1 MRTKTTSSNGNGHIE
16 INSIDPREAINS
28 ALGDIKQQLMPAF
41 DRAVRVTASRMLAQA
56 LMAAANTI
64 VQQLTSAEVE
74 TKSGETAT
82 PNKRAYKRKP
92 RETAAVVRKG
102 RPESTDGGSL
112 TEKIVAALVK
122 AQKKAHGPVHH
133 SQIKAK
139 GVDSDQIQRNLQ
151 NMATGKR
158 HGVVR
163 KGEGRFAID
172 TRELQ

>member
-1 MRTKTTSSNGNGHIE
+1 MRTKTSNGNNGHIE
-16 INSIDPREAINS
+16 IGSIDPRDAINS

-41 DRAVRVTASRMLAQA
+41 DHAVRVTASRMLAQA
-56 LMAAANTI
+56 LTMAAQTI
-64 VQQLTSAEVE
+64 VQQLAGVE
-74 TKSGETAT
+74 SEGPEAA
-82 PNKRAYKRKP
+82 PVKRAYKRKP
-92 RETAAVVRKG
+92 RETAANARKG
-102 RPESTDGGSL
+102 RPESTDGSSL

-133 SQIKAK
+133 SMVKAK
-139 GVDSDQIQRNLQ
+139 GVDSDQVQRNLQ
-151 NMATGKR
+151 NMATSKR